1 VSRERSSRSGPTG
14 KGNDDGEEPVVALA
28 NEHTKRDRSIFGEFL
43 AALTGAAII
52 SILQLLFLLRPG
64 TAFDWSD
71 WRSLALA
78 AITGAILGWGYRL
91 ANGLR
96 KTLDEALTRLE
107 GATRAL
113 DYQQEPLRMIL
124 SAKRHK
130 ETITQLV
137 SDSLKE
143 KYRFISYVHEPQ
155 YLKYLISAIS
165 MSDKSTGVKRRPV
178 RSYKESDGGMM
189 TQYLHALR
197 DRKMKQ
203 KVRIFI
209 IDPQDEEHMKEDL
222 ANVELMDFYWDNA
235 GREVTSYWITAT
247 DFTNRFAGQLT
258 IPKEFAIY
266 DDELLIEYDEPS
278 RTLFFDIVQPSDKR
292 LEVFRQLAEQ
302 EESNLTRPFT
312 KIEPP
317 QI

>member
-1 VSRERSSRSGPTG
+1 
-14 KGNDDGEEPVVALA
+14 VALTG
-28 NEHTKRDRSIFGEFL
+28 EHTNRDRSILGEFL

-52 SILQLLFLLRPG
+52 SVLQLLFLLRPG

-96 KTLDEALTRLE
+96 ETLNEALIRLE

-124 SAKRHK
+124 SAKKHK

-143 KYRFISYVHEPQ
+143 KYRFISYVYEPQ
-155 YLKYLISAIS
+155 YLDYLVSAIS
-165 MSDKSTGVKRRPV
+165 MSNKSTGVKRRPV
-178 RSYKESDGGMM
+178 RSYKDSDSGMM
-189 TQYLHALR
+189 TKYLHALR
-197 DRKMKQ
+197 DRKMEV

-222 ANVELMDFYWDNA
+222 TNVELMDFYWDNA
-235 GREVTSYWITAT
+235 GRDVMSYWITAT
-247 DFTNRFAGQLT
+247 DFTNRFAGRLS

-266 DDELLIEYDEPS
+266 DDELLIEYDAPS
-278 RTLFFDIVQPSDKR
+278 HTLFFDIIRPNDER
-292 LEVFRQLAEQ
+292 LDVFSQLAKQ
-302 EESNLTRPFT
+302 EERNLTRPFT
-312 KIEPP
+312 KIESP
-317 QI
+317 QT

>member
-1 VSRERSSRSGPTG
+1 M
-14 KGNDDGEEPVVALA
+14 ALA
-28 NEHTKRDRSIFGEFL
+28 NEHTKRDRSILREFL

-64 TAFDWSD
+64 EQFDWSD

-96 KTLDEALTRLE
+96 NTLDEALTRLE

-143 KYRFISYVHEPQ
+143 KYRFISYVQEAQ
-155 YLKYLISAIS
+155 YLNYLVSAIS
-165 MSDKSTGVKRRPV
+165 VSNKSTGVKRRPV
-178 RSYKESDGGMM
+178 RSYKDSESGMM
-189 TQYLHALR
+189 KGYLHALR
-197 DRKMKQ
+197 DRKMKE

-209 IDPQDEEHMKEDL
+209 IDPQDEESMKEDL
-222 ANVELMDFYWDNA
+222 TDTELMSFYWENA
-235 GREVTSYWITAT
+235 GRDVASYWITAT
-247 DFTNRFAGQLT
+247 DFNSRFAGQLT

-266 DDELLIEYDEPS
+266 DDELLIEYDESS
-278 RTLFFDIVQPSDKR
+278 RTLFFDIVQPGDER
-292 LEVFRQLAEQ
+292 LKVFRQLIEQ
-302 EESNLTRPFT
+302 EQSNLTRPFT

-317 QI
+317 PL